1 MSTAANAFFTSDC
14 LIVGHYTAAAAA
26 AVASEFTI
34 KTIVGFYILFFP
46 PYHYILK
53 VCVFMIIIAIK
64 ITNVILLLSLDSF
77 PVVNPRRDDSVGK
90 IDKII
95 LLTTC
100 LPVIIMIIIC
110 TYSRHTL
117 AWEEVLT
124 IIIRNYVLSLLLH
137 GLVNG
142 IFRDKNN
149 RDVATAW
156 TWLYEKIFL
165 KSKLYLKYKYMV

>member
-1 MSTAANAFFTSDC
+1 MSTAANAFFFYIRLPRRRS
-14 LIVGHYTAAAAA
+14 LYSSGRARGHYQNYRP
-26 AVASEFTI
+26 VLYF
-34 KTIVGFYILFFP
+34 ILP
-46 PYHYILK
+46 PYHW

-100 LPVIIMIIIC
+100 LLVIIIIIC

-117 AWEEVLT
+117 A
-124 IIIRNYVLSLLLH
+124 
-137 GLVNG
+137 
-142 IFRDKNN
+142 
-149 RDVATAW
+149 
-156 TWLYEKIFL
+156 
-165 KSKLYLKYKYMV
+165 